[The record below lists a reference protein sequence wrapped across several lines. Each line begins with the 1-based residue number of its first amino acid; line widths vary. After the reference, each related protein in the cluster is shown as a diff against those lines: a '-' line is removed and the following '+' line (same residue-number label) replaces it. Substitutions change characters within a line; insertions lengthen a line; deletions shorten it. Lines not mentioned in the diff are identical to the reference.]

1 MSKSLGLGGVAFV
14 VALAGSACNDSAS
27 VSERVNAGTPVTV
40 GLGTARTE
48 IRTNPAG
55 AVTSFDVVLT
65 EAALSG
71 LPAGMS
77 EFMLPL
83 PVSSA
88 QTPFN
93 HVTLN
98 WNPGGHPPPGIYD
111 TPHFDVHYYM
121 ITTAQRAAIAPSD
134 PQFAAKATRAPAAEA
149 IPVNYVGDPFAI
161 PNMGTHWW
169 STVAPERNGQP
180 VTHTFIY
187 GFYDAAMI
195 FFEPMFTR
203 AFLLTGPTVTTD
215 IAMPARFQTAG
226 RYPSR
231 YSLNYDA
238 ARKEYRIELGG
249 FVARN

>member
-1 MSKSLGLGGVAFV
+1 MSGRVGLSTAAAV
-14 VALAGSACNDSAS
+14 VLMTMACNDSAS
-27 VSERVNAGTPVTV
+27 ISERTEAGAPITV
-40 GLGTARTE
+40 GQGTARTE
-48 IRTNPAG
+48 IRTTPAG

-65 EAALSG
+65 ESALSG

-77 EFMLPL
+77 EFNVPL
-83 PVSSA
+83 PASSA

-134 PQFAAKATRAPAAEA
+134 PQFATKATRAPAAET

-180 VTHTFIY
+180 FTHTFIY

-203 AFLLTGPTVTTD
+203 AFLLTRPAVTTD
-215 IAMPARFQTAG
+215 IAMPARFPTPG

-231 YSLNYDA
+231 YTLKYDA
-238 ARKEYRIELGG
+238 VSKEYRIELGG
-249 FVARN
+249 FAARN